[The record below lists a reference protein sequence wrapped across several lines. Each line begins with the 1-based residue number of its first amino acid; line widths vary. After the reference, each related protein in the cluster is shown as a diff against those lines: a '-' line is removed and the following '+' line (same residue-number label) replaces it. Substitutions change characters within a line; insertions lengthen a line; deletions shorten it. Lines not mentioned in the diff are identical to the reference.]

1 MVGGTGRKG
10 VRVRRLAVTDRG
22 DEPVFIV
29 GLFCILFFIDGKG
42 VVKEAVFVLE
52 LDVMIYFESGSP
64 FFYLS
69 KVELITEFHG
79 VDGGN
84 VRGLDYK
91 GTPGAVVAS
100 SVVVALPFQRP

>member
-29 GLFCILFFIDGKG
+29 GLFCIPFFIDGKG

-64 FFYLS
+64 FFYRGVFRRCS
-69 KVELITEFHG
+69 FAFPETLI
-79 VDGGN
+79 
-84 VRGLDYK
+84 L
-91 GTPGAVVAS
+91 
-100 SVVVALPFQRP
+100 

>member
-29 GLFCILFFIDGKG
+29 GLFCIPFFIDGKG

-64 FFYLS
+64 FLLPEQSRAYHRIS
-69 KVELITEFHG
+69 W
-79 VDGGN
+79 
-84 VRGLDYK
+84 RRRRQCPWAGL
-91 GTPGAVVAS
+91 
-100 SVVVALPFQRP
+100 

>member
-1 MVGGTGRKG
+1 
-10 VRVRRLAVTDRG
+10 
-22 DEPVFIV
+22 
-29 GLFCILFFIDGKG
+29 
-42 VVKEAVFVLE
+42 
-52 LDVMIYFESGSP
+52 MIYFESGSP